1 MDTSL
6 DPQESTR
13 FIESSG
19 RIHMRAFQVAIGVLT
34 GLALCCFIGRLAVRL
49 TYQKRL
55 YLDDAFLI
63 IAAASLCA
71 ATGILYRICYSL
83 YLHSAAFL
91 VPQPLPFLF
100 ANYAELINLQ
110 GYGYPFLALIWTTT
124 FAVKGCF
131 LAFMRPLV
139 WHISR
144 RVNWYY
150 WFITVFC
157 ILSWAF
163 VVSEPFIVCP
173 YFGLE
178 GRVKCFNW
186 TIDDKKTLGLTALVT
201 VLDILSDLMVLSIP
215 IIVLRGSFLSRSTK
229 FGLAIFLCLSIF
241 MVICAIVRIAGFH
254 YRGLE
259 DDTWEFFWQ
268 HNEGAVSV
276 MMASITAFRTLFVKQ
291 ANSTEDTIPRSP
303 VESLFRNFFRRFQY
317 LARAQPNEKP
327 TSSPDI
333 PIPKLPRIPSPI
345 FTGLRTFIR
354 RNNRTGV
361 SAATFA
367 TLDSV
372 GDASEADYH
381 ATLKIQHRAD
391 SGSSLPHD
399 QSLGAAQ
406 PDVNKTTR

>member
-6 DPQESTR
+6 DPQEATR
-13 FIESSG
+13 LIESSG
-19 RIHMRAFQVAIGVLT
+19 QIHMRAFQVAIGVLT

-55 YLDDAFLI
+55 HLDDAFLI

-71 ATGILYRICYSL
+71 ATGILYHICYFL
-83 YLHSAAFL
+83 YLHSVALLA
-91 VPQPLPFLF
+91 PQLLPYLL
-100 ANYAELINLQ
+100 ANYDELLNLQ
-110 GYGYPFLALIWTTT
+110 KRVYPFLALIWTTT

-150 WFITVFC
+150 WFIAGFC

-178 GRVKCFNW
+178 GMKCFNS
-186 TIDDKKTLGLTALVT
+186 TVDEKKTLGLTALVT
-201 VLDILSDLMVLSIP
+201 VLDILSDIM
-215 IIVLRGSFLSRSTK
+215 GSFLSRSTK
-229 FGLAIFLCLSIF
+229 LGLAIFLCLSIF
-241 MVICAIVRIAGFH
+241 MAICAIVKMAGF
-254 YRGLE
+254 YYKGLE

-268 HNEGAVSV
+268 HIEGAVSV

-291 ANSTEDTIPRSP
+291 ANSTDDTIPRSP
-303 VESLFRNFFRRFQY
+303 VESLFHKLFRRFQS
-317 LARAQPNEKP
+317 LARAQPNEKS
-327 TSSPDI
+327 TSNPDTSI
-333 PIPKLPRIPSPI
+333 LKLPKIPSPI
-345 FTGLRTFIR
+345 FTDLRTFIR

-361 SAATFA
+361 SSATFA

-381 ATLKIQHRAD
+381 AALKIQHRAD
-391 SGSSLPHD
+391 SDNSLPHD
-399 QSLGAAQ
+399 QPLGTA
-406 PDVNKTTR
+406 